1 MKNAL
6 KMLAMLSIILFQA
19 CVETEDQP
27 EQQKVDLENPT
38 PVANNGVFKAVFGNE
53 NYESNLNMAVL
64 EENTAIPDMGNAV
77 IFSAQ
82 ITGSDTVSIFIQ
94 LTRDVNQLQV
104 NQWYQHTATQFV
116 TGMYRDSK
124 TKKFGVGQCSVRFT
138 RLDNTQKLLSGTF
151 QFTADVFQLP
161 SPVSSRLMV
170 QGSFTDIQFIK
181 Q

>member
-1 MKNAL
+1 
-6 KMLAMLSIILFQA
+6 MLVLVLFQA
-19 CVETEDQP
+19 FVETEDQP
-27 EQQKVDLENPT
+27 EERGVDLENLT
-38 PVANNGVFKAVFGNE
+38 PVANNGVFTAVFGNE
-53 NYESNLNMAVL
+53 SYESNLNMAVL
-64 EENTAIPDMGNAV
+64 EENTAMPDMGNAV

-116 TGMYRDSK
+116 TGIYRD
-124 TKKFGVGQCSVRFT
+124 TRTNKFGVGQCNVRFT
-138 RLDNTQKLLSGTF
+138 QLNRDQKLLSGTF